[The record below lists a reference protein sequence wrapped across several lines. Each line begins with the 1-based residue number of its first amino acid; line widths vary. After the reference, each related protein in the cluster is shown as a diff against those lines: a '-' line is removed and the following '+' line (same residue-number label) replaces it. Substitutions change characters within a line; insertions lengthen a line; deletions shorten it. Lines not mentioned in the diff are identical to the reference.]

1 MTRLRTCDACARH
14 VFATESSCPFCHA
27 QLSAAPE
34 VAQLAVPAGAS
45 RAQRLA
51 LAAAI
56 SGSALLGCAQDGDNA
71 QSTDNTSTAG
81 APAAGAAAAGR
92 SGGNT
97 SQQPGGTVTPV
108 YGAPVPGNPPGQGG
122 RVAQPT
128 AGKGNE
134 PVAMPA
140 YGAPVAGAP
149 AEDEDAG
156 VPEAGA
162 SGAAGAAGS
171 GGTSGQAGRGSVPQA
186 GTVAVPVYGAPIP
199 EYGAPPPPK
208 D

>member
-14 VFATESSCPFCHA
+14 VFATEVSCPFCRA
-27 QLSAAPE
+27 QLVAAPE
-34 VAQLAVPAGAS
+34 PAQVTVPAGAS

-56 SGSALLGCAQDGDNA
+56 SGSALLGCAADGDNA
-71 QSTDNTSTAG
+71 QSADNTSS
-81 APAAGAAAAGR
+81 APAAGR
-92 SGGNT
+92 SGGNA
-97 SQQPGGTVTPV
+97 SQQPGGTVTPL
-108 YGAPVPGNPPGQGG
+108 YGSPVPGNPPSSSQAG
-122 RVAQPT
+122 RVAQPA
-128 AGKGNE
+128 AGNGSVE
-134 PVAMPA
+134 VPV

-149 AEDEDAG
+149 AADEDAG

-162 SGAAGAAGS
+162 GAAAGS
-171 GGTSGQAGRGSVPQA
+171 GGASAQAGQGSVPVA
-186 GTVAVPVYGAPIP
+186 GTVAVPLYGAPIP

>member
-14 VFATESSCPFCHA
+14 VFATEPSCPFCHA

-34 VAQLAVPAGAS
+34 VAQFVVPAGAS

-56 SGSALLGCAQDGDNA
+56 GGSALLGCAQDGDNA

-81 APAAGAAAAGR
+81 AAAAGAAAAGR

-97 SQQPGGTVTPV
+97 NPQPGGTVTPV

-128 AGKGNE
+128 AGNGSVDV
-134 PVAMPA
+134 PI

-156 VPEAGA
+156 VPEAG
-162 SGAAGAAGS
+162 SGAAAGS
-171 GGTSGQAGRGSVPQA
+171 GGTSGQAGRGPAPVA
-186 GTVAVPVYGAPIP
+186 GTVAVPLYGAPMP

>member
-14 VFATESSCPFCHA
+14 VFVTEQSCPFCHA
-27 QLSAAPE
+27 QLAAAPE
-34 VAQLAVPAGAS
+34 PAQLAVPAGAS

-56 SGSALLGCAQDGDNA
+56 SGSALLGCTQDGDNA
-71 QSTDNTSTAG
+71 QSTDNTAT
-81 APAAGAAAAGR
+81 AGAAAAGR

-97 SQQPGGTVTPV
+97 NQQPGGTVTPV

-128 AGKGNE
+128 AGNGSVE
-134 PVAMPA
+134 VPV

-162 SGAAGAAGS
+162 GGSGAAGS
-171 GGTSGQAGRGSVPQA
+171 GGTGQAGRGPVPVA
-186 GTVAVPVYGAPIP
+186 GTVAVPLYGAPMP

>member
-14 VFATESSCPFCHA
+14 VFATEPNCPFCHA

-34 VAQLAVPAGAS
+34 PAQLSVPAGAS

-56 SGSALLGCAQDGDNA
+56 GGSALLGCAQDGDNA
-71 QSTDNTSTAG
+71 QSTDNTAT
-81 APAAGAAAAGR
+81 AGAAAAGR
-92 SGGNT
+92 TGGNT
-97 SQQPGGTVTPV
+97 NQQPGGTVTPV
-108 YGAPVPGNPPGQGG
+108 YGAPISGDPPGQGG

-128 AGKGNE
+128 AGNGSVE
-134 PVAMPA
+134 VPV

-149 AEDEDAG
+149 ATGEEEDAG

-162 SGAAGAAGS
+162 SGAAGAAPAAGS
-171 GGTSGQAGRGSVPQA
+171 GGTGGQAGRSPVPIA
-186 GTVAVPVYGAPIP
+186 GTVAVPLYGAPIP